1 MKKSIILI
9 FLFFCVLNTVEA
21 QVKYETIESSKLGDT
36 RQIKIQL
43 PRGYN
48 NNEDKSYPIFIVF
61 DGDYLFEAVAGN
73 VDYYSYWEDMP
84 ESIVVG
90 VNQFDKR
97 YDDCMYSEQNSLP
110 IETGAAFFE
119 FIGMELI
126 PHIEKNYRTANF
138 RVAVGHGETANYINY
153 FLLKPQPLFQG
164 YIVVSPEL
172 APSMIDYLPERLGQ
186 VDSKIFYYLA
196 NTNNDASS
204 IKKMTDALNT
214 DISGLENKNLYYDFD
229 SFEGPS
235 HYSVPTHAIPN
246 AIEGIFQVFQPIS
259 KKEYK
264 ETILE
269 LEISPAVY
277 LQEKY
282 QTIYDLFGIEK
293 QILINDFKAISAAIE
308 KNETFEYYEELGKMA
323 RKAYPETLLGGYYLA
338 RFYEETGE
346 PKKAMRTYQS
356 AYTLKEIAGIT
367 KDLVLEKAD
376 LIKEDFGY

>member
-1 MKKSIILI
+1 MATSI
-9 FLFFCVLNTVEA
+9 FQA
-21 QVKYETIESSKLGDT
+21 QVKYETIQSSKLGEE

-48 NNEDKSYPIFIVF
+48 TNEDKSYPLFIVF

-90 VNQFDKR
+90 INQIDTRF
-97 YDDCMYSEQNSLP
+97 DDCMYSEQNSLP

-126 PHIEKNYRTANF
+126 PYLERTYRTVDF
-138 RVAVGHGETANYINY
+138 RVAVGHGETANFINY
-153 FLLKPQPLFQG
+153 FMLKSNPLFKS
-164 YIVVSPEL
+164 YVVISPEL
-172 APSMIDYLPERLGQ
+172 APNMLDYIPEQLTNTQ
-186 VDSKIFYYLA
+186 SKLFYYLA
-196 NTNNDASS
+196 NTNNDPSS
-204 IKKMTDALNT
+204 IKKMTTALNA
-214 DISGLENKNLYYDFD
+214 DASSIENENLFYDFD

-269 LEISPAVY
+269 LEISPVVY
-277 LQEKY
+277 LEEKY
-282 QTIYDLFGIEK
+282 QTIYDLFGIDK

-308 KNETFEYYEELGKMA
+308 KNEAFEYYEHLGKIA
-323 RKAYPETLLGGYYLA
+323 RKQYPETLLGLYYIA